1 MKKPISTAA
10 AAVAAAAAI
19 ALSLSAC
26 GGGSSATSAEAKGEI
41 NYWLWDANQLP
52 AYQQC
57 ADDFTKANPDITVKI
72 TQRGWD
78 DYWSTLTNG
87 FVGGTAPDV
96 FTDHLGRYG
105 ELAKNKQLLPID
117 EAVKK
122 DNVDLT
128 AYNEGL
134 ADLWV
139 GQDGKRYGLPKDWDT
154 IALFYNKTMLSDAGI
169 SEDQMKNLTWNPQ
182 DGGTYEKVIAHL
194 TVDKNGKRGDEAGF
208 DKNNVA
214 VYGLGLNGGGDSSG
228 QTEWSYF
235 TNTTGWSHTDKNPWG
250 THYNYDDPKFQASID
265 WFAGLVKKGYMPK
278 LETTVGASMADTF
291 AAGKS
296 AINAHGSWMIGQ
308 YTGYKNVKV
317 GIAPTPV
324 GPEGKRASTFN
335 GLADSIWA
343 GTKNPAASIKWV
355 EYLASAACQDVVAS
369 KAVVFPALK
378 ASSDKAAAA
387 FKAKGIDPTAFTE
400 HVKNKTTF
408 LYPITDNTAKVKG
421 IMEPAMDAVVSGKAP
436 ASSLTQ
442 ANEQVNSLF
451 K

>member
-1 MKKPISTAA
+1 VS
-10 AAVAAAAAI
+10 
-19 ALSLSAC
+19 
-26 GGGSSATSAEAKGEI
+26 
-41 NYWLWDANQLP
+41 
-52 AYQQC
+52 
-57 ADDFTKANPDITVKI
+57 
-72 TQRGWD
+72 
-78 DYWSTLTNG
+78 
-87 FVGGTAPDV
+87 
-96 FTDHLGRYG
+96 
-105 ELAKNKQLLPID
+105 
-117 EAVKK
+117 
-122 DNVDLT
+122 

-154 IALFYNKTMLSDAGI
+154 IGLFYNKAMLTSAGV

-182 DGGTYEKVIAHL
+182 DGGTYEDVIAHL
-194 TVDKNGKRGDEAGF
+194 TVDKAGKRGDEAGF
-208 DKNNVA
+208 DKNNVD

-235 TNTTGWSHTDKNPWG
+235 ANTTGWSHTDKNPWG
-250 THYNYDDPKFQASID
+250 TQYNYDDPKFQASME
-265 WFAGLVKKGYMPK
+265 WFAGLVSKGYMPK

-308 YTGYKNVKV
+308 YTGYKGIEV

-324 GPEGKRASTFN
+324 GPEGKRASMFN

-343 GTKNPAASIKWV
+343 GTKKKDASIKWV
-355 EYLASAACQDVVAS
+355 EYLASADCQDVVAS

-378 ASSDKAAAA
+378 ASSDKAAEA
-387 FKAKGIDPTAFTE
+387 FKAKGVDVTAFTE

-442 ANEQVNSLF
+442 MNEQVNALF